1 MLTIAI
7 DNDGDDIFNILYYS
21 TSNSRYFICLR
32 FIYLMESLE
41 KYNILI
47 YILILIPVIV

>member
-1 MLTIAI
+1 MLTVAI
-7 DNDGDDIFNILYYS
+7 DNDGDIFNILYYS

-41 KYNILI
+41 KYNIDLHSNI
-47 YILILIPVIV
+47 NTC